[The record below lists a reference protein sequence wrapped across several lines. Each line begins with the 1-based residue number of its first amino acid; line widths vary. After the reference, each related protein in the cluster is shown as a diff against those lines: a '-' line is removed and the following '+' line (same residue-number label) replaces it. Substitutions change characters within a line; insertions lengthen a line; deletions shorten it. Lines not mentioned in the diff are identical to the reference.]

1 MERYLRKS
9 AGNGLERGFGPAAMI
24 DRPLQQQSATRSGLK
39 TRNPCSTRPIGR
51 MSRLTEK
58 VKTEIPDQTRQSD
71 RSSSPAQRSQIQAA
85 RRAIKS
91 TRWSRIKG
99 DFRAIV
105 NAAQPGTYTEVDIP
119 FD

>member
-58 VKTEIPDQTRQSD
+58 VKTEIPAKRKFRVRGIGDCEEWQIVERDWKLPGNRSATRIDDLIS
-71 RSSSPAQRSQIQAA
+71 A
-85 RRAIKS
+85 
-91 TRWSRIKG
+91 
-99 DFRAIV
+99 
-105 NAAQPGTYTEVDIP
+105 
-119 FD
+119 